1 MAALTIMFFR
11 MLRVGQKRRRT
22 QAEMKQARAD
32 AAKEKLEIQNKLQQF
47 EELKQQHEDLQ
58 QEATSHRNSTAILND
73 LESKG
78 KIKVSQRGEIII
90 PGVDEPINGE
100 DPHDWILIGG
110 MILTLNNYFTIK

>member
-1 MAALTIMFFR
+1 

-58 QEATSHRNSTAILND
+58 QEASSHRNSTAILSD
-73 LESKG
+73 LQSKG
-78 KIKVSQRGEIII
+78 KIRVNQTGDIYI
-90 PGVDEPINGE
+90 PGVDEPINNE
-100 DPHDWILIGG
+100 DPHD
-110 MILTLNNYFTIK
+110 